1 VNLRLELVI
10 VACVLSVTA
19 SAAHHAIA
27 AIYDGTRQQTVEGI
41 VTEFQ
46 FVNPHPIIVLEVKD
60 REGRAQSWRL
70 EMDNRFELAQIGFSR
85 DTVRPGD
92 QVLVAGSPAR
102 TQERSLYI
110 RRLDR
115 PSDGFWYEQ
124 VGASPRIG
132 SRPR

>member
-1 VNLRLELVI
+1 
-10 VACVLSVTA
+10 
-19 SAAHHAIA
+19 
-27 AIYDGTRQQTVEGI
+27 
-41 VTEFQ
+41 
-46 FVNPHPIIVLEVKD
+46 
-60 REGRAQSWRL
+60 
-70 EMDNRFELAQIGFSR
+70 MDNRFELAQIGFNR